1 MPAGGLHTERN
12 QTFDMIYRR
21 RQFLKLMALPIALA
35 ACSRAPAASSLPTPT
50 ASSLSGSAASP
61 LPKPTPGD
69 SPAAFAS
76 GSYRNLFAERGH
88 QPQEIV
94 AKIASAWE
102 SLFASTD
109 DTRRVYYPA
118 GENEHGPLA
127 YVKDIGNGDI
137 RSEGMSYGMMIAVQ
151 LDKQAE
157 FDAIWNWAKTYM
169 QHQQGD
175 RQGYFSWHNSDD
187 GSKLDPNPA
196 SDGEE
201 WFATALLFAAGR
213 WGDAGPR
220 FSYRADAD
228 AILNTM
234 LHKSDM
240 PTGGAATNMFDRRH
254 KQVVFVPFGAAAT
267 FSDPSYHLPAFYELW
282 GRWAAGYAGKQQ
294 EDRQFWLDAAQTSR
308 DFFQKVSHPVT
319 GLAPDYANFD
329 GTPRAENGHG
339 DFRFDAFR
347 VIGNVAVDYAW
358 FGADERERALCDR
371 LQAFFASHT
380 GYVNQYTLDGK
391 PLSSDRSPG
400 LIAMNAVAS
409 LAATDQARAG
419 TFVDA
424 LWELQPPTGTWRY
437 YDGLLYTLA
446 LLHVSGNFRIYPPRD
461 VAATPPIS
469 RPASA

>member
-1 MPAGGLHTERN
+1 
-12 QTFDMIYRR
+12 MIYRR
-21 RQFLKLMALPIALA
+21 RQFLRLTAALPIMLG
-35 ACSRAPAASSLPTPT
+35 ACSRAPATGSPPT
-50 ASSLSGSAASP
+50 LDLSP
-61 LPKPTPGD
+61 LPTAQPTPAPGR
-69 SPAAFAS
+69 AAFKS
-76 GSYRNLFAERGH
+76 GTYRNLFVERGR
-88 QPQEIV
+88 QPQEIA
-94 AKIASAWE
+94 AKIAGAWE

-118 GENEHGPLA
+118 GANEHGPLA

-157 FDAIWNWAKTYM
+157 FDAIWNWAKSNM

-201 WFATALLFAAGR
+201 WFATALFFAAGR
-213 WGDAGPR
+213 WGDTGPR
-220 FSYRADAD
+220 FSYRAEAD

-240 PTGGAATNMFDRRH
+240 LTGGAVTNMFDRQQ

-267 FSDPSYHLPAFYELW
+267 YTDPSYHLPAFYELW
-282 GRWAAGYAGKQQ
+282 GRWATGYAGKQQ
-294 EDRQFWLDAAQTSR
+294 EDRQFWLDTAQTSR
-308 DFFQKVSHPVT
+308 DLFQKASHPAT

-371 LQAFFASHT
+371 LQAFFASQPS
-380 GYVNQYTLDGK
+380 YVNQYTLDGK

-419 TFVDA
+419 AFVDA

-446 LLHVSGNFRIYPPRD
+446 LLHVSGNFRIY
-461 VAATPPIS
+461 TPGGV
-469 RPASA
+469 

>member
-1 MPAGGLHTERN
+1 
-12 QTFDMIYRR
+12 MIYRR
-21 RQFLKLMALPIALA
+21 RQFLKLAAALPVALG
-35 ACSRAPAASSLPTPT
+35 ACSRAPTTSGPPTP
-50 ASSLSGSAASP
+50 AANPLPAASP
-61 LPKPTPGD
+61 LPTAQPTPTVAR
-69 SPAAFAS
+69 AAFES
-76 GSYRNLFAERGH
+76 GAYRNLFAEQGR
-88 QPQEIV
+88 QPQAIA
-94 AKIASAWE
+94 AKIAAAWE

-118 GENEHGPLA
+118 GTNEHGPLA

-157 FDAIWNWAKTYM
+157 FDAIWNWAKTNM

-175 RQGYFSWHNSDD
+175 RQGYFSWHSSDD
-187 GSKLDPNPA
+187 GAKLDPNPA

-201 WFATALLFAAGR
+201 WFATALFFAAGR
-213 WGDAGPR
+213 WGDGPR
-220 FSYRADAD
+220 FSYRAEAD

-240 PTGGAATNMFDRRH
+240 LAGSGVVTNMFDRQH

-267 FSDPSYHLPAFYELW
+267 FTDPSYHLPAFYELW
-282 GRWAAGYAGKQQ
+282 GRWAAGYAAKQQ
-294 EDRQFWLDAAQTSR
+294 EDRQFWLDAARTSR
-308 DFFQKVSHPVT
+308 DFFQKASHPVT

-329 GTPRAENGHG
+329 GTPRDENGHG

-371 LQAFFASHT
+371 LQAFFASQPA
-380 GYVNQYTLDGK
+380 YVNQYTLDGK
-391 PLSSDRSPG
+391 PLSADRSPG

-419 TFVDA
+419 AFVDA
-424 LWELQPPTGTWRY
+424 LWELQPPTGKWRY

-446 LLHVSGNFRIYPPRD
+446 LLYVSGNFRIYAPRD
-461 VAATPPIS
+461 VSSAPS
-469 RPASA
+469 GWPALM

>member
-1 MPAGGLHTERN
+1 
-12 QTFDMIYRR
+12 MIYRR
-21 RQFLKLMALPIALA
+21 RRFLKLAAALPIVLG
-35 ACSRAPAASSLPTPT
+35 ACSRAPAASGPSTPALRPLPTAQPTPIALPTP
-50 ASSLSGSAASP
+50 AP
-61 LPKPTPGD
+61 RR
-69 SPAAFAS
+69 AAFAS
-76 GSYRNLFAERGH
+76 GSYRNLFVEQGRP
-88 QPQEIV
+88 PQAV
-94 AKIASAWE
+94 AAKIAGAWA

-109 DTRRVYYPA
+109 DNRRVYYPA
-118 GENEHGPLA
+118 GANEHGPLA
-127 YVKDIGNGDI
+127 YVKDIGNGDV
-137 RSEGMSYGMMIAVQ
+137 RTEGMSYGMMIAVQ
-151 LDKQAE
+151 LDQQAE

-169 QHQQGD
+169 YHQQGD
-175 RQGYFSWHNSDD
+175 RQGYFSWENSDD
-187 GSKLDPNPA
+187 GARLDPNPT
-196 SDGEE
+196 SDGEQ
-201 WFATALLFAAGR
+201 WFATALFFAAGR
-213 WGDAGPR
+213 WGDTGPR
-220 FSYRADAD
+220 FSYRAEAD

-240 PTGGAATNMFDRRH
+240 HAGSGAVTSMFDRQQ
-254 KQVVFVPFGAAAT
+254 KQVVFVPVGAAAT
-267 FSDPSYHLPAFYELW
+267 YTDPSYHLPAFYELW

-294 EDRQFWLDAAQTSR
+294 EDRQFWLDAARASR
-308 DFFQKVSHPVT
+308 DFFQKASHPVT

-371 LQAFFASHT
+371 LQAFFASQP

-419 TFVDA
+419 AFVDA
-424 LWELQPPTGTWRY
+424 LWELQPPTGKWRY

-446 LLHVSGNFRIYPPRD
+446 LLHVSGNFRVYAPAN
-461 VAATPPIS
+461 VAFARPS
-469 RPASA
+469 VRPAPV